1 VLKAFHRQDD
11 AFEYCDRHRD
21 IDLKVLCFESEA
33 MMGRRRFVAAE
44 VSEFVRR
51 YSTIA
56 PLERHVYEIIR
67 EGYPCRIYLDLEYAK
82 DYNINANGEEMV
94 RKVVRMLC
102 WKLYELFGL
111 VVGPRDI
118 VDLDSSNE
126 KKFSRH
132 VTVVLPS
139 SALDRC
145 KQNNNLVVG
154 RVIAAMIEEMFDPD
168 IHTAPFAVGAAVE
181 CIDGTAIDGLRIR
194 PYFRDLWVRNKDG
207 KLTCFIDTGVYTRNR
222 AFRLLSSCKYGKTA
236 VLKVSGNKE
245 YNDSEPA
252 PGAVIRQVN
261 PFGKSSSLLTSSIS
275 VISAPSKHYNAEL
288 KRYLRRI
295 SPLVTYHDGE
305 LRGGGSS
312 GNREEARV
320 HAHGLNTSPFPALD
334 EFVCDHVNRNGAPGH
349 ISSWTITYA
358 SDHPDRGVVI
368 NSSGT
373 THAFKVT
380 YQIAGNK
387 FCARIGRQHKSNHV
401 MIVVDCDR
409 GCMCQKCWDPDCRGF
424 SSNEIIVP

>member
-1 VLKAFHRQDD
+1 
-11 AFEYCDRHRD
+11 
-21 IDLKVLCFESEA
+21 
-33 MMGRRRFVAAE
+33 
-44 VSEFVRR
+44 
-51 YSTIA
+51 
-56 PLERHVYEIIR
+56 
-67 EGYPCRIYLDLEYAK
+67 
-82 DYNINANGEEMV
+82 
-94 RKVVRMLC
+94 ML
-102 WKLYELFGL
+102 KLYSAEIEVFGQVL
-111 VVGPRDI
+111 A
-118 VDLDSSNE
+118 
-126 KKFSRH
+126 
-132 VTVVLPS
+132 VT
-139 SALDRC
+139 D
-145 KQNNNLVVG
+145 
-154 RVIAAMIEEMFDPD
+154 
-168 IHTAPFAVGAAVE
+168 AVSQKLLHRR
-181 CIDGTAIDGLRIR
+181 GTH
-194 PYFRDLWVRNKDG
+194 
-207 KLTCFIDTGVYTRNR
+207 DTILGW
-222 AFRLLSSCKYGKTA
+222 
-236 VLKVSGNKE
+236 
-245 YNDSEPA
+245 SEPA

-261 PFGKSSSLLTSSIS
+261 PFGKGSSLLTSPIS
-275 VISAPSKHYNAEL
+275 LISAPSKHYNAEL

-320 HAHGLNTSPFPALD
+320 HAHGINASPFPALD

-349 ISSWTITYA
+349 ISSWAITYA

-424 SSNEIIVP
+424 SSNEIIVPALVLPSSEELKYFATGAD